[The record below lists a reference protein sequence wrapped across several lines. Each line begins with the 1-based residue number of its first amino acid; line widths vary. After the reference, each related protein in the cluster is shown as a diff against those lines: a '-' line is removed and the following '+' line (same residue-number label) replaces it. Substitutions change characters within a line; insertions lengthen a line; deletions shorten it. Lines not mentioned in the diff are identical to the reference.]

1 MQSGPSGATYG
12 VIAALYVELLRFERR
27 VGTNTWAVL
36 GKMALSVVL
45 LLLVGLCLPQVDNF
59 SHLFGFLFGLL
70 ISYALRPHRSLCGL
84 RLETTGLIVAG
95 VVSGVIA
102 IGLFLT
108 FVLIFYVAPQVNC
121 DGCVYFNCIPFSD
134 TYCDSVT
141 GNLTFV

>member
-1 MQSGPSGATYG
+1 MTG
-12 VIAALYVELLRFERR
+12 
-27 VGTNTWAVL
+27 GTNTWSVL
-36 GKMALSVVL
+36 GKMCVSVVI

-134 TYCDSVT
+134 NYCDSVT
-141 GNLTFV
+141 GNLTFA